1 LRVTDLV
8 TPQRD
13 RNAIARSRPSSSP
26 RLNRWAA
33 DLLAMPAR
41 FPRPLPRIAI
51 RVGGAFVVILAL
63 FGTALAVTL
72 GTSQQLAAADQG
84 VATLDEAKHAG
95 HQVAALVREQYIHQA
110 HTIIEGDR
118 SHLDHYLDWARKARE
133 ATLHLRSFP
142 LTTEESTRARDIT
155 RRVVELD
162 ERFRT
167 EILPA
172 VDARDHKRVHERH
185 GQMETLV
192 GQVVAMSEALN
203 RQIEGR
209 ADRARQDEER
219 LRRRAGF
226 VVVGCFI
233 LAIGVTIAAW
243 LVLGQSVLKRLGEL
257 RQGALSVSA
266 GRLDVRVTPRGSDE
280 LSDLATTFNEMA
292 ASLSEQHRRIAQS
305 ERLTLLGQLAAGV
318 AHEINNPLG
327 VILGYA
333 KLLQKQA
340 TDAQAQPLRIIEDET
355 RQCQR
360 IVQGLLDLARPVSA
374 NRSRV
379 DVAASARDAVDRLLQ
394 GGQVNGRS
402 IEIPASATQAFA
414 RADEN
419 ALRQVISNLVLNALE
434 ATSPEGS
441 VKVSVREGNEHI
453 ELEVEDDGPGIPGEV
468 LPHVFEP
475 FFTTKPKGTGLGLAI
490 SHAIVSAH
498 EGSLDLVSDSTRGT
512 RAILRIPAYRG
523 DARTEVS

>member
-1 LRVTDLV
+1 M
-8 TPQRD
+8 
-13 RNAIARSRPSSSP
+13 PSP
-26 RLNRWAA
+26 
-33 DLLAMPAR
+33 
-41 FPRPLPRIAI
+41 FPRPLPRIAL
-51 RVGGAFVVILAL
+51 RVGGAFVAILAL

-72 GTSQQLAAADQG
+72 RTSQQLATADQG

-118 SHLDHYLDWARKARE
+118 SHLDHYSDWARAARE

-142 LTTEESTRARDIT
+142 LTSEESARARDIT

-162 ERFRT
+162 ERFRR

-172 VDARDHKRVHERH
+172 VDARDHQRVHERH
-185 GQMETLV
+185 GQMEALV

-203 RQIEGR
+203 RQIEQR
-209 ADRARQDEER
+209 ADRAREDEER
-219 LRRRAGF
+219 LRQRAGF

-257 RQGALSVSA
+257 REGALAVSA
-266 GRLDVRVTPRGSDE
+266 GRLDARVTPRGADE

-292 ASLSEQHRRIAQS
+292 ASLSDQQRRIAQS

-340 TDAQAQPLRIIEDET
+340 TDAQSQPLRIIEDET

-360 IVQGLLDLARPVSA
+360 IVQGLLDLARPVSDK
-374 NRSRV
+374 RTKV

-394 GGQVNGRS
+394 GGKVNGRTVEVPGS
-402 IEIPASATQAFA
+402 GTHAFA

-434 ATSPEGS
+434 AAPAGN
-441 VKVSVREGNEHI
+441 VKIVVREDDEHV
-453 ELEVEDDGPGIPGEV
+453 ELEVEDNGPGIPSEV
-468 LPHVFEP
+468 LPQVFDP
-475 FFTTKPKGTGLGLAI
+475 FFTTKPNGTGLGLAI

-498 EGSLDLVSDSTRGT
+498 EGTLDLVSDSKRGT
-512 RAILRIPAYRG
+512 RAILRIPAYREYVRPG
-523 DARTEVS
+523 VS